1 MMERLE
7 RPVGPLARIEDDID
21 AMLAAMGFDLVRLLL
36 IGSEKPR
43 LQLMAEPSNG
53 DPMTVEHCEEISR
66 ALSALLDVEDP
77 IKDAFT
83 LEVSSAGLDRPLTR
97 LTDFER
103 FTGFK
108 AKAETRHLVDG
119 RRRFSGIIAGV
130 EGDQIVL
137 RTEDGEPESSDEA
150 RLNFGDLAKA
160 KLVATDE
167 RFELAK
173 AGKLPRPV
181 SAPAA
186 AAEPVQTSDSDNPN
200 DPTTGQ
206 DPES

>member
-7 RPVGPLARIEDDID
+7 RPIGPLARIEDDID

-97 LTDFER
+97 LADFER

-137 RTEDGEPESSDEA
+137 RTEDGEPESNDEA

-167 RFELAK
+167 LFELAK

-181 SAPAA
+181 AAPAA
-186 AAEPVQTSDSDNPN
+186 AAEPTQTTDPN

>member
-97 LTDFER
+97 LADFER

-167 RFELAK
+167 LFELAK

-181 SAPAA
+181 AAPAA
-186 AAEPVQTSDSDNPN
+186 AAEPTQTTDPN

>member
-7 RPVGPLARIEDDID
+7 RPIGPLARIEDDID

-97 LTDFER
+97 LADFER

-137 RTEDGEPESSDEA
+137 RTEDGEPESNDEA

-167 RFELAK
+167 LFELAK

-181 SAPAA
+181 AAQAA
-186 AAEPVQTSDSDNPN
+186 AAEPTQTTDPN

>member
-97 LTDFER
+97 LADFER

-119 RRRFSGIIAGV
+119 RRRFSGV

-167 RFELAK
+167 LFELAK
-173 AGKLPRPV
+173 AGKLPRPI